1 MHPEVK
7 TNSVPDIFALLGT
20 ALCFA
25 AALIYIKACVALK
38 RERHA

>member
-7 TNSVPDIFALLGT
+7 THSVPDLFALLGT

-25 AALIYIKACVALK
+25 LALIYLEACVALK
-38 RERHA
+38 RERHG

>member
-7 TNSVPDIFALLGT
+7 INSVPDLFALLGT

-25 AALIYIKACVALK
+25 TVLAYIKACVALK
-38 RERHA
+38 RGRHA